1 MSGGPSQS
9 VSRTALVALGIA
21 ALFGVAVAGGSVF
34 TGAGTEATT
43 RDALPYA
50 ALGAGV
56 VVALA
61 GLAYLAY
68 LKLSPD
74 ARRPGLVQ
82 ILGSLFIA
90 AVLGAL
96 MGTALTPRSPTA
108 ADVSPLDDSEIERRS
123 QSLDLDPDT
132 VVRPIDFDGDGD
144 PDLDENGDPLL
155 AFDED
160 GDGVIDGYL
169 QPCPEPVTETVA
181 FDTVGWSPASAAP
194 LDVECDGEIERYLEL
209 DPTPFTS
216 PSAAAPIPREP
227 PTTISPAE
235 RDQRAADENPASF
248 GSILRNALIGLAI
261 LAALVALVL
270 LWHRSR
276 RSDDVNDGDEE
287 VTPEP
292 PADPD
297 VEQPIAATIDAM
309 ERVVD
314 PRRAICEAY
323 GTLLAEL
330 AALGLPRRPEEGP
343 GEHIRRCLRRADIDE
358 ASVTEL
364 IDLFGLARFSTHP
377 VTEQH
382 RDTAVR
388 CLRRAVPRELVDA
401 GPASA
406 GPWPPPPGRPT

>member
-56 VVALA
+56 AVAFA
-61 GLAYLAY
+61 SLAYVTY
-68 LKLSPD
+68 RQSTPD
-74 ARRPGLVQ
+74 ARRPGPTQ
-82 ILGSLFIA
+82 ILGSVFIA

-96 MGTALTPRSPTA
+96 IGTALTPRSPTA
-108 ADVSPLDDSEIERRS
+108 ADVSPLDDAELQRRS
-123 QSLDLDPDT
+123 QTLDLDSDT
-132 VVRPIDFDGDGD
+132 IVRPVDFNGDGE
-144 PDLDENGDPLL
+144 PDLDANGDPIL

-160 GDGVIDGYL
+160 GDGIIDGYL
-169 QPCPEPVTETVA
+169 QPCPEPSTETVG
-181 FDTVGWSPASAAP
+181 FGTVGRSTGPTAP
-194 LDVECDGEIERYLEL
+194 VDVDCDGEIERYLEL

-216 PSAAAPIPREP
+216 PSAATPAPSGP
-227 PTTISPAE
+227 PTTIAPDE
-235 RDQRAADENPASF
+235 REERAAESGSF
-248 GSILRNALIGLAI
+248 GSSLRTTLIALAI
-261 LAALVALVL
+261 VAAVVALAL
-270 LWHRSR
+270 LWRRAR
-276 RSDDVNDGDEE
+276 RSEDVAEPA
-287 VTPEP
+287 PEP

-330 AALGLPRRPEEGP
+330 AAIGLPRRPEEGP
-343 GEHIRRCLRRADIDE
+343 GEHIGRCLRRAALDE

-377 VTEQH
+377 VTEHH
-382 RDTAVR
+382 RDAAVR

-401 GPASA
+401 APGSTD
-406 GPWPPPPGRPT
+406 PWPPPPGRPT